1 LEWGNTR
8 RFVALG
14 LSSSNRTGLYHA
26 YHSYSIMGEAEIE
39 AVSISI
45 LNFNISDILLVF
57 IVLSVS
63 FVIEG
68 NAWRVDDLRQVV
80 GKGQLM

>member
-1 LEWGNTR
+1 
-8 RFVALG
+8 
-14 LSSSNRTGLYHA
+14 
-26 YHSYSIMGEAEIE
+26 MGEADIE

-45 LNFNISDILLVF
+45 LNFNISDILLAF

-68 NAWRVDDLRQVV
+68 NAWRVA
-80 GKGQLM
+80 MT